1 MSGITP
7 KLPLTRDN
15 ISGYMMITTYKDL
28 VKQNF
33 KNLMFTIPGERIM
46 DVNFGIG
53 LKTFLFEM
61 DNPSLYGR
69 ISGKIKQQVKKYLP
83 YITIDNVVFN
93 SSAETEGIDPNFLS
107 VSVEYTIIP
116 LDQIDNLEL
125 TLTVD

>member
-61 DNPSLYGR
+61 DNPSLYGL